1 MNVCVFCSSSNH
13 IDGFYFDEARN
24 FGNMIIAGN
33 HSLVYGGTNLG
44 LMGALAQT
52 VKEQSGKVTGV
63 IPRFMHQKGISYR
76 EADELIITRSL
87 RERKAV
93 MEEISDAF
101 IGLPGGF
108 GTLEELLEV
117 ITLKQLQHHQ
127 KPIVII
133 NTRGF
138 FNSLRNFFNHL
149 FMQKFSNERF
159 RSLFYF
165 ADDTAEAFEYLRNY
179 HPGPAFSKWA

>member
-1 MNVCVFCSSSNH
+1 MNICVFCSSSNH
-13 IDGFYFDEARN
+13 IDGFYFEEARSLGK
-24 FGNMIIAGN
+24 FIVAGD

-63 IPRFMHQKGISYR
+63 IPRFMQQKGIAYR
-76 EADELIITRSL
+76 EVDELIITKSL

-93 MEEISDAF
+93 MEQVSDVF

-117 ITLKQLQHHQ
+117 ITLKQVQHHQ
-127 KPIVII
+127 KPIVLI

-138 FNSLRNFFNHL
+138 FNSLRSFFDHL

-159 RSLFYF
+159 RSLFFF
-165 ADDTAEAFEYLRNY
+165 ADNAAQAFEYIRNY
-179 HPGPAFSKWA
+179 NPGPAYSKWA